1 VVVTNRKSILPL
13 LVLGFLFLLPGIHL
27 GAQDI
32 LTAENYFDEISQRYG
47 KIEDYEADITITR
60 GEGIMAGK
68 LFYRTPNLL
77 RIDFTE
83 PQDQVLVTDG
93 KLLTIYIPKYEVIM
107 EQNLKR
113 RSQAT
118 LATMAGSQGLMLL
131 KRNYSVAYLEGP
143 DPTPLEEGS
152 TEKVVQLKLS
162 SRSTS
167 EGFRQIDISVAGN
180 GLIRRIRAITLGY
193 EELVYDFEEIR
204 VNQNIPENRFLYD
217 SPSYANVYSDFL
229 FDAEE

>member
-1 VVVTNRKSILPL
+1 MVVTNQKSILPL
-13 LVLGFLFLLPGIHL
+13 LVLGFLVLLPGIHL

-47 KIEDYEADITITR
+47 KIQDYEAAITITR
-60 GEGIMAGK
+60 GEDIMAGK

-83 PQDQVLVTDG
+83 PQEQVLVTDG

-107 EQNLKR
+107 EQKLKR
-113 RSQAT
+113 RSQAA
-118 LATMAGSQGLMLL
+118 LATMAGSQGLVLL

-167 EGFRQIDISVAGN
+167 EGFRQINISVAGN
-180 GLIRRIRAITLGY
+180 GLIRRISAITLGY

-229 FDAEE
+229 FDEEE

>member
-1 VVVTNRKSILPL
+1 MFVTNWKSLLPL
-13 LVLGFLFLLPGIHL
+13 LIVGFLILLPGIHV

-32 LTAENYFDEISQRYG
+32 LTAENYFDGISQRYG
-47 KIEDYEADITITR
+47 KIQDYEANITITR
-60 GEGIMAGK
+60 GEDIMTGK

-77 RIDFTE
+77 RIDFTK
-83 PQDQVLVTDG
+83 PGDQVLVTDG

-107 EQNLKR
+107 EQRLKR
-113 RSQAT
+113 RSQAA
-118 LATMAGSQGLMLL
+118 LATMAGSQGLVLL

-143 DPTPLEEGS
+143 DPAPLEEGS
-152 TEKVVQLKLS
+152 TEEVVQLKLS

-167 EGFRQIDISVAGN
+167 EGFRQVNISVAGN
-180 GLIRRIRAITLGY
+180 GLIRRISAITLGY
-193 EELVYDFEEIR
+193 EELVYDFEEIK
-204 VNQNIPENRFLYD
+204 VNQNIPKNRFLYD

>member
-1 VVVTNRKSILPL
+1 VVVTSLKSILPFL
-13 LVLGFLFLLPGIHL
+13 IIGFLILLPAIYV

-47 KIEDYEADITITR
+47 KIEDYQADITITR
-60 GEGIMAGK
+60 GEDIMAGK
-68 LFYRTPNLL
+68 MFYRTPNLL
-77 RIDFTE
+77 RIDFKE

-93 KLLTIYIPKYEVIM
+93 KVLTIYIPKYEVIM
-107 EQNLKR
+107 EQKLKR
-113 RSQAT
+113 RSQAA
-118 LATMAGSQGLMLL
+118 LATMAGSQGLILL
-131 KRNYSVAYLEGP
+131 QRNYSVAYLEGP
-143 DPTPLEEGS
+143 DPAPLEEGS
-152 TEKVVQLKLS
+152 TEEVVQLKLT

-167 EGFRQIDISVAGN
+167 EGFRQINVYVAAN
-180 GLIRRIRAITLGY
+180 GLIRRISAITLGY
-193 EELVYDFEEIR
+193 EELVYDFEEIK

>member
-1 VVVTNRKSILPL
+1 MINFKSILSL
-13 LVLGFLFLLPGIHL
+13 SILCSLFLLPCSNL

-47 KIEDYEADITITR
+47 KIQDYEADITITR
-60 GEGIMAGK
+60 GEDIMAGK

-83 PQDQVLVTDG
+83 PQEQVLVTDG

-107 EQNLKR
+107 EQKLKR
-113 RSQAT
+113 RSQTA
-118 LATMAGSQGLMLL
+118 LATMAGSQGLVLL
-131 KRNYSVAYLEGP
+131 KKSYSVAYLEVP
-143 DPTPLEEGS
+143 EPTPLEEGS
-152 TEKVVQLKLS
+152 TEKVVQLKLT

-167 EGFRQIDISVAGN
+167 EGFRQVDISVAGN
-180 GLIRRIRAITLGY
+180 GLIRRISAITLGY
-193 EELVYDFEEIR
+193 EELVYDFEDIM

-217 SPSYANVYSDFL
+217 SPSYANVYSAFL
-229 FDAEE
+229 FDEADT

>member
-1 VVVTNRKSILPL
+1 MVVTNRKSILPL

>member
-1 VVVTNRKSILPL
+1 MVVTKWKSILPL
-13 LVLGFLFLLPGIHL
+13 LLLGFLILLPGIFL

-32 LTAENYFDEISQRYG
+32 LTAANYFNEISQRYG
-47 KIEDYEADITITR
+47 KIQDYEADITITR
-60 GEGIMAGK
+60 GEVIMAGK

-107 EQNLKR
+107 EQKLKR
-113 RSQAT
+113 RSQAA
-118 LATMAGSQGLMLL
+118 LATMAGSQGLILL
-131 KRNYSVAYLEGP
+131 QRNYSVAYFEGP

-152 TEKVVQLKLS
+152 TEKAVQLKLT

-167 EGFRQIDISVAGN
+167 EGFRQINIFVGGN
-180 GLIRRIRAITLGY
+180 GLIRRISAITLRY
-193 EELVYDFEEIR
+193 EELVYDFEDIK

-229 FDAEE
+229 FNAEE